1 MSLQCFSE
9 AEKGLPCFVLLAFP
23 SAFEARSPDRT
34 HQHVQTADTL
44 QSHTHPETW
53 TLSSEGSVRAD
64 GLNPW
69 YYKVSANSGCLAT
82 ALTGSRRESG
92 NSEVICHSG
101 RNWVK
106 IPNTWVAFLLL
117 FFQPANFPPTSSFT
131 LNANGITKIMD
142 ALSTVAEEPIPQML
156 CAEPWG
162 QNYVLP
168 SCGVLTFLKTLPNWV
183 SGVCLCLCSTG
194 LLAKI
199 AQAIKITE

>member
-1 MSLQCFSE
+1 MSRQHFSE

-53 TLSSEGSVRAD
+53 TLSFEGSVRAD
-64 GLNPW
+64 RLNPW
-69 YYKVSANSGCLAT
+69 YYKVSANPGCLAT
-82 ALTGSRRESG
+82 ALTSSQRGGG

-131 LNANGITKIMD
+131 LNANGITKMMD

-168 SCGVLTFLKTLPNWV
+168 SCGALRFLKT
-183 SGVCLCLCSTG
+183 
-194 LLAKI
+194 
-199 AQAIKITE
+199 